1 MRRQSK
7 LQYNMPFLDY
17 LHQAADRLSL
27 SADQAEDALNL
38 ILAGEA
44 TVPQITA
51 LLTALR
57 VKGETAAELTGFA
70 RAMRKHSLPIPTE
83 GVQRPLIDTCGTGG
97 DGHGTFNI
105 STVAAFVIAG
115 AGLPVAKHG
124 NRSISSRCGSAD
136 ILEALGVQIAL
147 SAEQMGEALRQ
158 CGITFLYAPAVH
170 PAMKHVQPARLEL
183 KMRTIFN
190 LLGPLT
196 NPARA
201 DVQLIGAPSAAA
213 AELMANALTRLPVQ
227 RALVVHGTDGLD
239 EITTTGLT
247 IAYEVCRGEV
257 QQRSLMPMEFGLPL
271 ASMADLAGGDAQANA
286 TIARAI
292 LGGAHGPQRDVVAA
306 NAAAAIHLAGRAV
319 SYADCALLAAQSID
333 SGAAQSR
340 LDSLI
345 EFTRSLPMPTRPC

>member
-1 MRRQSK
+1 
-7 LQYNMPFLDY
+7 MPFLDY

-44 TVPQITA
+44 TLPQVTA

-70 RAMRKHSLPIPTE
+70 RAMRKHSLAIPTE
-83 GVQRPLIDTCGTGG
+83 GVPRPLIDTCGTGG

-105 STVAAFVIAG
+105 STVAAFVTAG
-115 AGLPVAKHG
+115 AALPVAKHG

-136 ILEALGVQIAL
+136 ILEALGVNIAL

-158 CGITFLYAPAVH
+158 CGIAFLFAPALH
-170 PAMKHVQPARLEL
+170 PAMKQVQPARLEL

-201 DVQLIGAPSAAA
+201 EVQLIGAPSPQA

-247 IAYEVCRGEV
+247 IAFEVDRGVV
-257 QQRSLMPMEFGLPL
+257 QQRSLMPMEFGVQL
-271 ASMADLAGGDAQANA
+271 ASLADLAGGDARDNA
-286 TIARAI
+286 AIARAI
-292 LGGAHGPQRDVVAA
+292 LSGARGPQRDIVVA
-306 NAAAAIHLAGRAV
+306 NAAAAIHLAGRAS
-319 SYADCALLAAQSID
+319 SYSEAAQLAAESID
-333 SGAAQSR
+333 SGAA
-340 LDSLI
+340 LGKLNALA
-345 EFTRSLPMPTRPC
+345 EFTQSLAPRV

>member
-1 MRRQSK
+1 
-7 LQYNMPFLDY
+7 MPFLDY

-44 TVPQITA
+44 TTPQIAA

-70 RAMRKHSLPIPTE
+70 RAMRKHALPIPTD
-83 GVQRPLIDTCGTGG
+83 GVPRPIVDTCGTGG
-97 DGHGTFNI
+97 DGLGTFNI

-115 AGLPVAKHG
+115 AGLAVAKHG

-136 ILEALGVQIAL
+136 ILEALGVRIAL
-147 SAEQMGEALRQ
+147 APEEMGEALRQ
-158 CGITFLYAPAVH
+158 CGIAFLFAPAVH
-170 PAMKHVQPARLEL
+170 PSMKHVQPARLEL

-196 NPARA
+196 NPAHA
-201 DVQLIGAPSAAA
+201 EIQIVGAPSAAA

-247 IAYEVCRGEV
+247 IAFEVCRGQV

-271 ASMADLAGGDAQANA
+271 ASLADLAGGDAQDNA
-286 TIARAI
+286 AIARAV
-292 LGGAHGPQRDVVAA
+292 LSGAAGPHRDIVVA
-306 NAAAAIHLAGRAV
+306 NAAAAIHLAGRAF
-319 SYADCALLAAQSID
+319 SYADAAQLAAQSID
-333 SGAAQSR
+333 SGAAMAR
-340 LDSLI
+340 LTALAG
-345 EFTRSLPMPTRPC
+345 FTAAVR

>member
-1 MRRQSK
+1 
-7 LQYNMPFLDY
+7 MPFLDY
-17 LHQAADRLSL
+17 LHQAADRHSL
-27 SADQAEDALNL
+27 SADQAEDALHL

-44 TVPQITA
+44 TLPQVTA

-70 RAMRKHSLPIPTE
+70 RAMRKHALPIPTE
-83 GVQRPLIDTCGTGG
+83 SVPRPLIDTCGTGG

-105 STVAAFVIAG
+105 STVTAFVIAG
-115 AGLPVAKHG
+115 AGLSVAKHG

-136 ILEALGVQIAL
+136 ILEALGVNIAL

-158 CGITFLYAPAVH
+158 CGIAFLYAPAVH
-170 PAMKHVQPARLEL
+170 PSMKFVQPARLEL

-201 DVQLIGAPSAAA
+201 DIQLIGAPSAPA

-247 IAYEVCRGEV
+247 IAFEVCRGEV
-257 QQRSLMPMEFGLPL
+257 QQQSLMPMEFGLPL
-271 ASMADLAGGDAQANA
+271 ASLADLAGGDALDNA

-292 LGGAHGPQRDVVAA
+292 LGGELGPQRDIVVA
-306 NAAAAIHLAGRAV
+306 NAAAAIYLAGRAF
-319 SYADCALLAAQSID
+319 SYGDGAELACQSID
-333 SGAAQSR
+333 SGAA
-340 LDSLI
+340 LAKLNALT
-345 EFTRSLPMPTRPC
+345 EFTQAVSVSRS

>member
-1 MRRQSK
+1 
-7 LQYNMPFLDY
+7 MPFLDY

-44 TVPQITA
+44 TLPQITA
-51 LLTALR
+51 FLTALR

-70 RAMRKHSLPIPTE
+70 RAMRRHATPIPAD
-83 GVQRPLIDTCGTGG
+83 GLARPLVDTCGTGG

-105 STVAAFVIAG
+105 STVTAFVIAG
-115 AGLPVAKHG
+115 AGLSVAKHG

-136 ILEALGVQIAL
+136 ILEALGVRIAL
-147 SAEQMGEALRQ
+147 SAAQMGDALRQ
-158 CGITFLYAPAVH
+158 CGIAFLFAPAVH

-196 NPARA
+196 NPAGA
-201 DVQLIGAPSAAA
+201 EIQLIGAPSAQA
-213 AELMANALTRLPVQ
+213 AELMANALTRLPVK

-247 IAYEVCRGEV
+247 IAFEVCRGEV
-257 QQRSLMPMEFGLPL
+257 QQRSLMPMEFGVAL
-271 ASMADLAGGDAQANA
+271 ASLADLAGGDAEENA
-286 TIARAI
+286 RIARAI
-292 LGGAHGPQRDVVAA
+292 LGGAAGPQRDIVLV
-306 NAAAAIHLAGRAV
+306 NAGAAIYLAGRAA
-319 SYADCALLAAQSID
+319 SFADGAQLAAEAID
-333 SGAAQSR
+333 SGAAKAKLEALAAFSQSV
-340 LDSLI
+340 S
-345 EFTRSLPMPTRPC
+345 